1 MKSGF
6 VSIVGRPNVGK
17 STLLNKLLNQKI
29 AITSDKVGT
38 TRNTIYGIYNDE
50 DSQIVFVD
58 TPGINKATSKLGEV
72 LNNKAYSSFDNDLV
86 LFLVDIASG
95 FGPNDNRILNR
106 LKEDNKDVILVLTKV
121 DKIKKDKLYD
131 EIIKLK
137 DLYNF
142 LDIVPIS
149 SIKGI
154 NTTELI
160 EVIKKYLK
168 DDVKYFD
175 DDVITNVSEKFL
187 VGEIIREKILILTKE
202 EVPHAVTCIVEN
214 MEFKKDKCYI
224 NACIVVDRDNLKGII
239 IGKNGQ
245 MLKKVGLALALP
257 ILSVLMVSRQAS
269 SDIWLSFSAF
279 IWLESWD
286 CTCVAI
292 SSRNCRASCTWSA
305 ESWLPAMMAFCWPS
319 GVESSS
325 SM

>member
-106 LKEDNKDVILVLTKV
+106 LKEYNKDVILVLTKV

-245 MLKKVGLALALP
+245 MLKKVGTMAREE
-257 ILSVLMVSRQAS
+257 IEVLLGKKVYLELFVKVIENWRQKPN
-269 SDIWLSFSAF
+269 LFEE
-279 IWLESWD
+279 LG
-286 CTCVAI
+286 I
-292 SSRNCRASCTWSA
+292 S
-305 ESWLPAMMAFCWPS
+305 E
-319 GVESSS
+319 EDD
-325 SM
+325 

>member
-38 TRNTIYGIYNDE
+38 TRNMIYGIYNDE

-121 DKIKKDKLYD
+121 DKIKKEKLYD

-245 MLKKVGLALALP
+245 MLKKVGTMAREE
-257 ILSVLMVSRQAS
+257 IEVLLGKKVYLELFVKVIENWRQKPN
-269 SDIWLSFSAF
+269 LFEE
-279 IWLESWD
+279 LG
-286 CTCVAI
+286 I
-292 SSRNCRASCTWSA
+292 S
-305 ESWLPAMMAFCWPS
+305 E
-319 GVESSS
+319 EDD
-325 SM
+325 

>member
-137 DLYNF
+137 DLYKF

-245 MLKKVGLALALP
+245 MLKKVGTMAREE
-257 ILSVLMVSRQAS
+257 IEVLLGKKVYLELFVKVIENWRQKPN
-269 SDIWLSFSAF
+269 LFEE
-279 IWLESWD
+279 LG
-286 CTCVAI
+286 I
-292 SSRNCRASCTWSA
+292 S
-305 ESWLPAMMAFCWPS
+305 E
-319 GVESSS
+319 EDD
-325 SM
+325 

>member
-17 STLLNKLLNQKI
+17 STLLNKLLNKKI

-38 TRNTIYGIYNDE
+38 TRNMIYGVYNE
-50 DSQIVFVD
+50 DDTQIVFVD

-187 VGEIIREKILILTKE
+187 VGEIIREKVLNLTRE
-202 EVPHAVTCIVEN
+202 EVPHAVTCVVEN

-245 MLKKVGLALALP
+245 MLKKVGTMAREE
-257 ILSVLMVSRQAS
+257 IEVLLGKKVYLELFVKVIDNWRQKPN
-269 SDIWLSFSAF
+269 LFEE
-279 IWLESWD
+279 LG
-286 CTCVAI
+286 I
-292 SSRNCRASCTWSA
+292 S
-305 ESWLPAMMAFCWPS
+305 E
-319 GVESSS
+319 EDD
-325 SM
+325 

>member
-6 VSIVGRPNVGK
+6 VSIVGCPNVGK

-245 MLKKVGLALALP
+245 MLKKVGTMAREE
-257 ILSVLMVSRQAS
+257 IEVLLGKKVYLELFVKVIENWRQKPN
-269 SDIWLSFSAF
+269 LFEE
-279 IWLESWD
+279 LG
-286 CTCVAI
+286 I
-292 SSRNCRASCTWSA
+292 S
-305 ESWLPAMMAFCWPS
+305 E
-319 GVESSS
+319 EDD
-325 SM
+325 

>member
-17 STLLNKLLNQKI
+17 STLLNKLLNKKI

-38 TRNTIYGIYNDE
+38 TRNMIYGVYNE
-50 DSQIVFVD
+50 DDTQIVFVD

-72 LNNKAYSSFDNDLV
+72 LNKTAYSSFDNDLV

-95 FGPNDNRILNR
+95 YGPNDNKILNR

-175 DDVITNVSEKFL
+175 DDVITNVSERFL
-187 VGEIIREKILILTKE
+187 VGEIIREKVLNLTRE
-202 EVPHAVTCIVEN
+202 EVPHAVTCVVEN

-245 MLKKVGLALALP
+245 MLKKIGSMAREE
-257 ILSVLMVSRQAS
+257 IEVLLGKKVYLELFVKVIDNWRQKPN
-269 SDIWLSFSAF
+269 LFQE
-279 IWLESWD
+279 LG
-286 CTCVAI
+286 I
-292 SSRNCRASCTWSA
+292 S
-305 ESWLPAMMAFCWPS
+305 E
-319 GVESSS
+319 EDD
-325 SM
+325 

>member
-245 MLKKVGLALALP
+245 MLKKVGTMAREE
-257 ILSVLMVSRQAS
+257 IEVLLGKKVYLELFVKVIENWRQNPN
-269 SDIWLSFSAF
+269 LFEE
-279 IWLESWD
+279 LG
-286 CTCVAI
+286 I
-292 SSRNCRASCTWSA
+292 S
-305 ESWLPAMMAFCWPS
+305 E
-319 GVESSS
+319 EDD
-325 SM
+325 

>member
-38 TRNTIYGIYNDE
+38 TRNMIYGVYNE
-50 DSQIVFVD
+50 DDTQIVFVD

-72 LNNKAYSSFDNDLV
+72 LNKTAYSSFDNDLV

-95 FGPNDNRILNR
+95 FGPNDNKILNR

-131 EIIKLK
+131 EITKLK

-142 LDIVPIS
+142 LDIVPVS

-187 VGEIIREKILILTKE
+187 VGEIIREKVLILTRE
-202 EVPHAVTCIVEN
+202 EVPHAVTCVVEN

-245 MLKKVGLALALP
+245 MLKKIGSMAREE
-257 ILSVLMVSRQAS
+257 IEVLLGKKVYLELFVKVIENWRQKPN
-269 SDIWLSFSAF
+269 LFQE
-279 IWLESWD
+279 LG
-286 CTCVAI
+286 I
-292 SSRNCRASCTWSA
+292 S
-305 ESWLPAMMAFCWPS
+305 E
-319 GVESSS
+319 EDD
-325 SM
+325 

>member
-245 MLKKVGLALALP
+245 MLKKVGTMAREE
-257 ILSVLMVSRQAS
+257 IEVLLGKKVYLELFVKVIENWRQKPN
-269 SDIWLSFSAF
+269 LFEE
-279 IWLESWD
+279 LG
-286 CTCVAI
+286 I
-292 SSRNCRASCTWSA
+292 S
-305 ESWLPAMMAFCWPS
+305 E
-319 GVESSS
+319 EDE
-325 SM
+325 

>member
-131 EIIKLK
+131 VIIKLK

-245 MLKKVGLALALP
+245 MLKKVGTMAREE
-257 ILSVLMVSRQAS
+257 IEVLLGKKVYLELFVKVIENWRQKPN
-269 SDIWLSFSAF
+269 LFEE
-279 IWLESWD
+279 LG
-286 CTCVAI
+286 I
-292 SSRNCRASCTWSA
+292 S
-305 ESWLPAMMAFCWPS
+305 E
-319 GVESSS
+319 EDD
-325 SM
+325 

>member
-1 MKSGF
+1 MKAGF

-245 MLKKVGLALALP
+245 MLKKVGTMAREE
-257 ILSVLMVSRQAS
+257 IEVLLGKKVYLELFVKVIENWRQKPN
-269 SDIWLSFSAF
+269 LFEE
-279 IWLESWD
+279 LG
-286 CTCVAI
+286 I
-292 SSRNCRASCTWSA
+292 S
-305 ESWLPAMMAFCWPS
+305 E
-319 GVESSS
+319 EDD
-325 SM
+325 

>member
-131 EIIKLK
+131 EITKLK

-149 SIKGI
+149 SVKGI

-175 DDVITNVSEKFL
+175 DDVITNVSERFL
-187 VGEIIREKILILTKE
+187 VGEIIREKVLNLTRE
-202 EVPHAVTCIVEN
+202 EVPHAVTCVVEN

-245 MLKKVGLALALP
+245 MLKKIGSMAREE
-257 ILSVLMVSRQAS
+257 IEVLLGKKVYLELFVKVIDNWRQKPN
-269 SDIWLSFSAF
+269 LFQE
-279 IWLESWD
+279 LG
-286 CTCVAI
+286 I
-292 SSRNCRASCTWSA
+292 S
-305 ESWLPAMMAFCWPS
+305 E
-319 GVESSS
+319 EDD
-325 SM
+325 

>member
-17 STLLNKLLNQKI
+17 STLLNKLLNKKI

-38 TRNTIYGIYNDE
+38 TRNMIYGVYNE
-50 DSQIVFVD
+50 DDTQIVFVD

-72 LNNKAYSSFDNDLV
+72 LNKTAYSSFDNDLV

-95 FGPNDNRILNR
+95 YGPNDNKILNR

-131 EIIKLK
+131 EIAKLK

-149 SIKGI
+149 SVKGI

-187 VGEIIREKILILTKE
+187 VGEIIREKVLNLTRE
-202 EVPHAVTCIVEN
+202 EVPHAVTCVIEN

-245 MLKKVGLALALP
+245 MLKKIGSMAREE
-257 ILSVLMVSRQAS
+257 IEVLLGKKVYLELFVKVIDNWRQKPN
-269 SDIWLSFSAF
+269 LFQE
-279 IWLESWD
+279 LG
-286 CTCVAI
+286 I
-292 SSRNCRASCTWSA
+292 S
-305 ESWLPAMMAFCWPS
+305 E
-319 GVESSS
+319 EDD
-325 SM
+325 

>member
-95 FGPNDNRILNR
+95 YGPNDNKILNR

-175 DDVITNVSEKFL
+175 DDVITNVSERFL
-187 VGEIIREKILILTKE
+187 VGEIIREKVLNLTRE
-202 EVPHAVTCIVEN
+202 EVPHAVTCVIEN

-245 MLKKVGLALALP
+245 MLKKVGTMAREE
-257 ILSVLMVSRQAS
+257 IEVLLGKKVYLELFVKVIENWRQKPN
-269 SDIWLSFSAF
+269 LFEE
-279 IWLESWD
+279 LG
-286 CTCVAI
+286 I
-292 SSRNCRASCTWSA
+292 S
-305 ESWLPAMMAFCWPS
+305 E
-319 GVESSS
+319 EDD
-325 SM
+325 

>member
-17 STLLNKLLNQKI
+17 STLLNKLLNKKI

-38 TRNTIYGIYNDE
+38 TRNMIYGVYNE
-50 DSQIVFVD
+50 DDTQIVFVD

-72 LNNKAYSSFDNDLV
+72 LNKTAYSSFDNDLV

-95 FGPNDNRILNR
+95 FGPNDNKILNR

-131 EIIKLK
+131 EITKLK
-137 DLYNF
+137 DLYDF

-149 SIKGI
+149 SVKGI

-168 DDVKYFD
+168 NDVKYFD
-175 DDVITNVSEKFL
+175 DDVITNVSERFL

-202 EVPHAVTCIVEN
+202 EVPHAVTCVVEN

-245 MLKKVGLALALP
+245 MLKKVGTMAREE
-257 ILSVLMVSRQAS
+257 IEVLLGKKVYLELFVKVIENWRQKPN
-269 SDIWLSFSAF
+269 LFEE
-279 IWLESWD
+279 LG
-286 CTCVAI
+286 I
-292 SSRNCRASCTWSA
+292 S
-305 ESWLPAMMAFCWPS
+305 E
-319 GVESSS
+319 EDD
-325 SM
+325 

>member
-95 FGPNDNRILNR
+95 YGPNDNKILNR

-131 EIIKLK
+131 EIAKLK

-149 SIKGI
+149 SVKGI

-202 EVPHAVTCIVEN
+202 EVPHAVTCVVEN

-245 MLKKVGLALALP
+245 MLKKVGTMAREE
-257 ILSVLMVSRQAS
+257 IEVLLGKKVYLELFVKVIDNWRQKPN
-269 SDIWLSFSAF
+269 LFEE
-279 IWLESWD
+279 LG
-286 CTCVAI
+286 I
-292 SSRNCRASCTWSA
+292 S
-305 ESWLPAMMAFCWPS
+305 E
-319 GVESSS
+319 EDD
-325 SM
+325 

>member
-1 MKSGF
+1 MLSSRCASQFAGMF
-6 VSIVGRPNVGK
+6 FLTCSRER
-17 STLLNKLLNQKI
+17 KLK
-29 AITSDKVGT
+29 
-38 TRNTIYGIYNDE
+38 Y
-50 DSQIVFVD
+50 
-58 TPGINKATSKLGEV
+58 
-72 LNNKAYSSFDNDLV
+72 
-86 LFLVDIASG
+86 
-95 FGPNDNRILNR
+95 
-106 LKEDNKDVILVLTKV
+106 
-121 DKIKKDKLYD
+121 KIKKDKLYD

-149 SIKGI
+149 SVKGI

-224 NACIVVDRDNLKGII
+224 NASIVVDRDNLKGII

-245 MLKKVGLALALP
+245 MLKKVGTMAREE
-257 ILSVLMVSRQAS
+257 IEVLLGKKVYLELFVKVIENWRQKPN
-269 SDIWLSFSAF
+269 LFEE
-279 IWLESWD
+279 LG
-286 CTCVAI
+286 I
-292 SSRNCRASCTWSA
+292 S
-305 ESWLPAMMAFCWPS
+305 E
-319 GVESSS
+319 EDD
-325 SM
+325 

>member
-17 STLLNKLLNQKI
+17 STLLNKLLNKKI

-38 TRNTIYGIYNDE
+38 TRNMIYGVYNE
-50 DSQIVFVD
+50 DDTQIVFVD

-72 LNNKAYSSFDNDLV
+72 LNKTAYSSFDNDLV

-121 DKIKKDKLYD
+121 DKIKKEKLYD

-175 DDVITNVSEKFL
+175 DDVITNVSERFL
-187 VGEIIREKILILTKE
+187 VGEIIREKVLILTRE
-202 EVPHAVTCIVEN
+202 EVPHAVTCVVEN

-245 MLKKVGLALALP
+245 MLKKIGSMAREE
-257 ILSVLMVSRQAS
+257 IEVLLGKKVYLELFVKVIDNWRQKPN
-269 SDIWLSFSAF
+269 LFQE
-279 IWLESWD
+279 LG
-286 CTCVAI
+286 I
-292 SSRNCRASCTWSA
+292 S
-305 ESWLPAMMAFCWPS
+305 E
-319 GVESSS
+319 EDD
-325 SM
+325 

>member
-17 STLLNKLLNQKI
+17 STLLNKLLNKKI

-95 FGPNDNRILNR
+95 FGPNDNKILNR

-131 EIIKLK
+131 EITKLK

-187 VGEIIREKILILTKE
+187 VGEIIREKVLNLTRE
-202 EVPHAVTCIVEN
+202 EVPHAVTCVVEN

-245 MLKKVGLALALP
+245 MLKKIGSMAREE
-257 ILSVLMVSRQAS
+257 IEVLLGKKVYLELFVKVIDNWRQKPN
-269 SDIWLSFSAF
+269 LFQE
-279 IWLESWD
+279 LG
-286 CTCVAI
+286 I
-292 SSRNCRASCTWSA
+292 S
-305 ESWLPAMMAFCWPS
+305 E
-319 GVESSS
+319 EDD
-325 SM
+325 

>member
-239 IGKNGQ
+239 IGKKGQ
-245 MLKKVGLALALP
+245 MLKKVGTMAREE
-257 ILSVLMVSRQAS
+257 IEVLLGKKVYLELFVKVIENWRQKPN
-269 SDIWLSFSAF
+269 LFEE
-279 IWLESWD
+279 LG
-286 CTCVAI
+286 I
-292 SSRNCRASCTWSA
+292 S
-305 ESWLPAMMAFCWPS
+305 E
-319 GVESSS
+319 EDD
-325 SM
+325 

>member
-38 TRNTIYGIYNDE
+38 TRNMIYGIYNDE

-121 DKIKKDKLYD
+121 DKIKKEKLYD

-245 MLKKVGLALALP
+245 MLKKVGTMAREE
-257 ILSVLMVSRQAS
+257 IEVLLGKKVYLELFVKVIENWRQKPN
-269 SDIWLSFSAF
+269 LFQE
-279 IWLESWD
+279 LG
-286 CTCVAI
+286 I
-292 SSRNCRASCTWSA
+292 S
-305 ESWLPAMMAFCWPS
+305 E
-319 GVESSS
+319 EDD
-325 SM
+325 

>member
-245 MLKKVGLALALP
+245 MLKKVGTMAREE
-257 ILSVLMVSRQAS
+257 IEVLLGKKVYLELFVKVIENWRQKPN
-269 SDIWLSFSAF
+269 LFQE
-279 IWLESWD
+279 LG
-286 CTCVAI
+286 I
-292 SSRNCRASCTWSA
+292 S
-305 ESWLPAMMAFCWPS
+305 E
-319 GVESSS
+319 EDD
-325 SM
+325 

>member
-137 DLYNF
+137 NLYNF

-149 SIKGI
+149 SVKGI

-245 MLKKVGLALALP
+245 MLKKVGTMAREE
-257 ILSVLMVSRQAS
+257 IEVLLGKKVYLELFVKVIENWRQKPN
-269 SDIWLSFSAF
+269 LFEE
-279 IWLESWD
+279 LG
-286 CTCVAI
+286 I
-292 SSRNCRASCTWSA
+292 S
-305 ESWLPAMMAFCWPS
+305 E
-319 GVESSS
+319 EDD
-325 SM
+325 

>member
-95 FGPNDNRILNR
+95 FGPNDNKILNR

-131 EIIKLK
+131 EITKLK

-187 VGEIIREKILILTKE
+187 VGEIIREKVLILTRE
-202 EVPHAVTCIVEN
+202 EVPHAVTCVVEN

-245 MLKKVGLALALP
+245 MLKKIGSMAREE
-257 ILSVLMVSRQAS
+257 IEVLLGKKVYLELFVKVIENWRQKPN
-269 SDIWLSFSAF
+269 LFQE
-279 IWLESWD
+279 LG
-286 CTCVAI
+286 I
-292 SSRNCRASCTWSA
+292 S
-305 ESWLPAMMAFCWPS
+305 E
-319 GVESSS
+319 EDD
-325 SM
+325 

>member
-17 STLLNKLLNQKI
+17 STLLNKLLNKKI

-38 TRNTIYGIYNDE
+38 TRNMIYGVYNE
-50 DSQIVFVD
+50 DDTQIVFVD

-72 LNNKAYSSFDNDLV
+72 LNKTAYSSFDNDLV

-95 FGPNDNRILNR
+95 YGPNDNKILNR

-131 EIIKLK
+131 EITKLK

-149 SIKGI
+149 SVKGI

-175 DDVITNVSEKFL
+175 DDVITNVSERFL
-187 VGEIIREKILILTKE
+187 VGEIIREKVLNLTRE
-202 EVPHAVTCIVEN
+202 EVPHAVTCVVEN

-245 MLKKVGLALALP
+245 MLKKVGTMAREE
-257 ILSVLMVSRQAS
+257 IEVLLGKKVYLELFVKVIENWRQKPN
-269 SDIWLSFSAF
+269 LFEE
-279 IWLESWD
+279 LG
-286 CTCVAI
+286 I
-292 SSRNCRASCTWSA
+292 S
-305 ESWLPAMMAFCWPS
+305 E
-319 GVESSS
+319 EDD
-325 SM
+325 

>member
-187 VGEIIREKILILTKE
+187 VGEIIREKVLNLTRE
-202 EVPHAVTCIVEN
+202 EVPHAVTCVVEN

-245 MLKKVGLALALP
+245 MLKKVGTMAREE
-257 ILSVLMVSRQAS
+257 IEVLLGKKVYLELFVKVIENWRQKPN
-269 SDIWLSFSAF
+269 LFEE
-279 IWLESWD
+279 LG
-286 CTCVAI
+286 I
-292 SSRNCRASCTWSA
+292 S
-305 ESWLPAMMAFCWPS
+305 E
-319 GVESSS
+319 EDD
-325 SM
+325 

>member
-17 STLLNKLLNQKI
+17 STLLNKLLNKKI

-38 TRNTIYGIYNDE
+38 TRNMIYGVYNE
-50 DSQIVFVD
+50 DDTQIVFVD

-72 LNNKAYSSFDNDLV
+72 LNKTAYSSFDNDLV

-245 MLKKVGLALALP
+245 MLKKVGTMAREE
-257 ILSVLMVSRQAS
+257 IEVLLGKKVYLELFVKVIENWRQKPN
-269 SDIWLSFSAF
+269 LFEE
-279 IWLESWD
+279 LG
-286 CTCVAI
+286 I
-292 SSRNCRASCTWSA
+292 S
-305 ESWLPAMMAFCWPS
+305 E
-319 GVESSS
+319 EDD
-325 SM
+325 

>member
-38 TRNTIYGIYNDE
+38 TRNMIYGIYNDE

-245 MLKKVGLALALP
+245 MLKKVGTMAREE
-257 ILSVLMVSRQAS
+257 IEVLLGKKVYLELFVKVIENWRQKPN
-269 SDIWLSFSAF
+269 LFEE
-279 IWLESWD
+279 LG
-286 CTCVAI
+286 I
-292 SSRNCRASCTWSA
+292 S
-305 ESWLPAMMAFCWPS
+305 E
-319 GVESSS
+319 EDD
-325 SM
+325 

>member
-121 DKIKKDKLYD
+121 DKIKKEKLYD

-202 EVPHAVTCIVEN
+202 EVPHAVTCIAEN

-245 MLKKVGLALALP
+245 MLKKVGTMAREE
-257 ILSVLMVSRQAS
+257 IEVLLGKKVYLELFVKVIENWRQKPN
-269 SDIWLSFSAF
+269 LFEE
-279 IWLESWD
+279 LG
-286 CTCVAI
+286 I
-292 SSRNCRASCTWSA
+292 S
-305 ESWLPAMMAFCWPS
+305 E
-319 GVESSS
+319 EDD
-325 SM
+325 

>member
-142 LDIVPIS
+142 LDIVPNS
-149 SIKGI
+149 
-154 NTTELI
+154 
-160 EVIKKYLK
+160 
-168 DDVKYFD
+168 
-175 DDVITNVSEKFL
+175 
-187 VGEIIREKILILTKE
+187 
-202 EVPHAVTCIVEN
+202 
-214 MEFKKDKCYI
+214 
-224 NACIVVDRDNLKGII
+224 
-239 IGKNGQ
+239 
-245 MLKKVGLALALP
+245 
-257 ILSVLMVSRQAS
+257 
-269 SDIWLSFSAF
+269 
-279 IWLESWD
+279 
-286 CTCVAI
+286 
-292 SSRNCRASCTWSA
+292 
-305 ESWLPAMMAFCWPS
+305 
-319 GVESSS
+319 
-325 SM
+325 

>member
-202 EVPHAVTCIVEN
+202 EVPHAVTCIAEN

-245 MLKKVGLALALP
+245 MLKKVGTMAREE
-257 ILSVLMVSRQAS
+257 IEVLLGKKVYLELFVKVIENWRQKPN
-269 SDIWLSFSAF
+269 LFEE
-279 IWLESWD
+279 LG
-286 CTCVAI
+286 I
-292 SSRNCRASCTWSA
+292 S
-305 ESWLPAMMAFCWPS
+305 E
-319 GVESSS
+319 EDD
-325 SM
+325 

>member
-17 STLLNKLLNQKI
+17 STLLNKLLNKKI

-38 TRNTIYGIYNDE
+38 TRNMIYGVYNE
-50 DSQIVFVD
+50 DDTQIVFVD
-58 TPGINKATSKLGEV
+58 TPGINKATSKLGEA
-72 LNNKAYSSFDNDLV
+72 LNKTAYSSFDNDLV

-95 FGPNDNRILNR
+95 YGPNDNKILNR

-131 EIIKLK
+131 EITKLK

-149 SIKGI
+149 SVKGI

-175 DDVITNVSEKFL
+175 DDVITNVSERFL
-187 VGEIIREKILILTKE
+187 VGEIIREKILNLTKE

-245 MLKKVGLALALP
+245 MLKKIGSMAREE
-257 ILSVLMVSRQAS
+257 IEVLLGKKVYLELFVKVIDNWRQKPN
-269 SDIWLSFSAF
+269 LFQE
-279 IWLESWD
+279 LG
-286 CTCVAI
+286 I
-292 SSRNCRASCTWSA
+292 S
-305 ESWLPAMMAFCWPS
+305 E
-319 GVESSS
+319 EDD
-325 SM
+325 